1 MVSYPQIIEETSHES
16 PQQYKQVGVCDEK
29 PLIGLCH
36 FSTYKQK
43 NVLWR
48 AGWIRWRFCKTAF
61 PPLTQSWHCLLQFS
75 PQQIWRMAT
84 EILHHHPNSK
94 MEDYCNIYELM
105 KHSGVKDYL
114 MVGLHAGAL
123 DCAGRLRSADT
134 ADLTLVLVG
143 SSRSVWNTPFTS
155 CFMATWWMQSVSCL
169 LLRAGGT
176 GTRQLLRNREENSL
190 RPTGVCWIIS
200 SGVTK
205 SAPSPKRVRWCLH
218 QHPLRLLVS
227 SIQTCLMSQCHLLV
241 KDKNNLKQ
249 K

>member
-1 MVSYPQIIEETSHES
+1 
-16 PQQYKQVGVCDEK
+16 
-29 PLIGLCH
+29 
-36 FSTYKQK
+36 
-43 NVLWR
+43 
-48 AGWIRWRFCKTAF
+48 
-61 PPLTQSWHCLLQFS
+61 
-75 PQQIWRMAT
+75 MAT

-114 MVGLHAGAL
+114 MVSLHAGAL
-123 DCAGRLRSADT
+123 DCAGRLHSADT
-134 ADLTLVLVG
+134 DLTLVLVG

-190 RPTGVCWIIS
+190 RPTGVYWIIS

-205 SAPSPKRVRWCLH
+205 SAPSPTRVRWCVH
-218 QHPLRLLVS
+218 QHPLHLLVS
-227 SIQTCLMSQCHLLV
+227 SIQTVWCHSAIYWSKIKTTLNKSKIWSGSVFCSWGKTLFAFFF
-241 KDKNNLKQ
+241 NTHIYIHIYIASIFPF
-249 K
+249 